1 MGKNIVL
8 ALLAHVDAGKTTMS
22 EALLYKSGRIRT
34 AGRVDHKDAFLDTHR
49 IERERGI
56 TIFSKQALFS
66 LGSFDVSLLDTPGH
80 MDFSAEMER
89 TLSVL
94 DCAVLVI
101 SGPDGVQAHT
111 ETLISLLERFSVP
124 TFVWVNKMDQCE
136 RTRAEIIAELQK
148 SLGPGCI
155 DFTDEKDLDE
165 AAAMSC
171 EPALERYLEK
181 GFLGEEYIK
190 ALIRVRKVFPCW
202 FGSALKMEGI
212 DEFIAGF
219 EKYMTPPA
227 RPESFGARVFKITR
241 DEAGSRLT
249 WMKLTGGS
257 LSVRQSLE
265 YRPPAEPGQSAED
278 VPLLSEKLTQLR
290 FYSGARYEQ
299 REKAEPGQVFA
310 VTGLTQ
316 TYAGQGLGFESDS
329 PSALL
334 EPVFSYRILPPPGSD
349 PREAFRRLSVLTEED
364 PMLRIVWN
372 SRHEEIQAQFMGE
385 VQIEVLKQIILD
397 RFDLKV
403 TIDRGRIMYRET
415 IASPVEGAGHFEPL
429 RHYAEV
435 HLLLEP
441 LPPGSGIYLESACS
455 EDLLDRNWQRLIL
468 FNLAEKHHLGV
479 LTGSPLT
486 DVKMTLIA
494 GRAHLKH
501 TEGGDFRQASIRAV
515 RQALMK
521 AENVL
526 LEPYYAFR
534 LQVPAEHLGRAI
546 GDLRTMQAR
555 FEMDTEPSETVT
567 IGGRAPVSAMQGY
580 LTALLAYTRGR
591 GKLFCRPA
599 GYFPCRNTEKVV
611 EEIGYD
617 PNRDIDNPADSVFC
631 SHGAGVNVKWN
642 LADSLMHMETGLS
655 IEGGKVGEK
664 SPVKLR
670 QGSLDLDER
679 ELQAIMERE
688 FGKSKEPR
696 ISSISYDFGKP
707 KKPAAPLKKDYYI
720 VDGYNVIYAWDELKK
735 LAEDGLASARAGLI
749 DVLVN
754 YQAYTGCELILVF
767 DAYKQKDNPGRK
779 EDIGGIHVVYTMED
793 ESADIRIEKLIHEM
807 NRNYSVC
814 VVSSDG
820 LIQLCALRLG
830 VRRMSSRE
838 LLHETRLA
846 REGIRE
852 IIASHREEL
861 PRLGERTGMSGEGEL
876 K

>member
-1 MGKNIVL
+1 
-8 ALLAHVDAGKTTMS
+8 
-22 EALLYKSGRIRT
+22 
-34 AGRVDHKDAFLDTHR
+34 
-49 IERERGI
+49 
-56 TIFSKQALFS
+56 
-66 LGSFDVSLLDTPGH
+66 
-80 MDFSAEMER
+80 
-89 TLSVL
+89 
-94 DCAVLVI
+94 
-101 SGPDGVQAHT
+101 
-111 ETLISLLERFSVP
+111 
-124 TFVWVNKMDQCE
+124 
-136 RTRAEIIAELQK
+136 
-148 SLGPGCI
+148 
-155 DFTDEKDLDE
+155 
-165 AAAMSC
+165 
-171 EPALERYLEK
+171 
-181 GFLGEEYIK
+181 
-190 ALIRVRKVFPCW
+190 
-202 FGSALKMEGI
+202 
-212 DEFIAGF
+212 
-219 EKYMTPPA
+219 
-227 RPESFGARVFKITR
+227 
-241 DEAGSRLT
+241 
-249 WMKLTGGS
+249 
-257 LSVRQSLE
+257 
-265 YRPPAEPGQSAED
+265 
-278 VPLLSEKLTQLR
+278 
-290 FYSGARYEQ
+290 
-299 REKAEPGQVFA
+299 
-310 VTGLTQ
+310 
-316 TYAGQGLGFESDS
+316 
-329 PSALL
+329 
-334 EPVFSYRILPPPGSD
+334 
-349 PREAFRRLSVLTEED
+349 
-364 PMLRIVWN
+364 MLRIVWN

-441 LPPGSGIYLESACS
+441 LPPGSGIYLESACN

-534 LQVPAEHLGRAI
+534 LQVPAEHMGRAI

-567 IGGRAPVSAMQGY
+567 IGGKAPVSAMQGY
-580 LTALLAYTRGR
+580 LTTLLAYTRGR

-670 QGSLDLDER
+670 SGSLDLDER

-696 ISSISYDFGKP
+696 ISSVSYDFGKP
-707 KKPAAPLKKDYYI
+707 RKAAAPLKKDYYI

-754 YQAYTGCELILVF
+754 YRAYTGCELILVF

-807 NRNYSVC
+807 NRNFSVC

-861 PRLGERTGMSGEGEL
+861 PRLGERTGMIGEGEP